1 MWCHL
6 KPLYAIYFQ
15 LSCEPGVVFL
25 PYVID
30 ANQTCVV
37 VDSAAPRTAANVCIH
52 PDNGPSLY
60 NKVKKVFNDVD
71 EDNVW
76 VS

>member
-1 MWCHL
+1 M
-6 KPLYAIYFQ
+6 
-15 LSCEPGVVFL
+15 FL

-71 EDNVW
+71 EDNV
-76 VS
+76 